1 MEFAISVKIR
11 IRLRDARFR
20 LTALA
25 VLCGMLVIGSVITLI
40 VTSSVPYAYQTTV
53 TVDTSGKTIGQV
65 TDQYIGLSFESG
77 TLNSGKFDDV
87 GNLPQLLRNLG
98 ESVMRFGGNSVDRS
112 FTGITPSALAGLARL
127 AKASG
132 WTVLYSENMGEFN
145 AARVTA
151 DVKAVSAALGS
162 SLSAFACGNEPDLY
176 SGNGIRPKAY
186 SESDYLR
193 QETSCFNAI
202 RAGAPNAALEGPDTA
217 GAPKWLA
224 KYAAQEAGTI
234 SWLGAHYYPLGCG
247 LQGKTPA
254 ELAPTL
260 LSPGLAAKE
269 AANFKHEAADAK
281 VAKAQ
286 LRVSETNSA
295 CGGGARG
302 LSDSYAAA
310 LWVIDYLL
318 TGAEDDVRGMNFHGG
333 LDNSCQGYTPLCQAA
348 AWEYTAQPIYYGML
362 FTHLLGPGR
371 LLPTTVSM
379 SSRAGNVAA
388 FALTPKAGSDLRLMV
403 ENLSQYQTDV
413 NLRVSGHPGT
423 ATVLHLTASSLLATS
438 GVEIQSA
445 TVAANGSF
453 TPGTPDTI
461 QCSSQSCPIT
471 IAPYTAV
478 IVTVGK
484 PARLGV

>member
-1 MEFAISVKIR
+1 
-11 IRLRDARFR
+11 
-20 LTALA
+20 
-25 VLCGMLVIGSVITLI
+25 
-40 VTSSVPYAYQTTV
+40 
-53 TVDTSGKTIGQV
+53 
-65 TDQYIGLSFESG
+65 
-77 TLNSGKFDDV
+77 
-87 GNLPQLLRNLG
+87 
-98 ESVMRFGGNSVDRS
+98 
-112 FTGITPSALAGLARL
+112 
-127 AKASG
+127 
-132 WTVLYSENMGEFN
+132 
-145 AARVTA
+145 
-151 DVKAVSAALGS
+151 
-162 SLSAFACGNEPDLY
+162 
-176 SGNGIRPKAY
+176 
-186 SESDYLR
+186 
-193 QETSCFNAI
+193 
-202 RAGAPNAALEGPDTA
+202 
-217 GAPKWLA
+217 
-224 KYAAQEAGTI
+224 
-234 SWLGAHYYPLGCG
+234 
-247 LQGKTPA
+247 
-254 ELAPTL
+254 
-260 LSPGLAAKE
+260 LAAKE

-281 VAKAQ
+281 IADAQ
-286 LRVSETNSA
+286 LRMTETNTA

-318 TGAEDDVRGMNFHGG
+318 TGAEHDVRGMNFHGG
-333 LDNSCQGYTPLCQAA
+333 LDNSCQGYTPLCQAGA
-348 AWEYTAQPIYYGML
+348 REYTAQPIYYGML

-388 FALTPKAGSDLRLMV
+388 FALTPEAGSDLRLMV

-478 IVTVGK
+478 IVTVG
-484 PARLGV
+484 